1 VARATESTSP
11 DATLSSH
18 LVEIGSGLYAG
29 VVQHLGEGRHVIG
42 SDDGADLVLL
52 EPDLAP
58 RHAALILRGATAQ
71 VEALADG
78 VSVTG
83 LGPVPSASTVTIRLP
98 ATVTIGGVE
107 MVWRERKPRLAGPAS
122 GARERLLRLSRSSVV
137 PGLAAAALLSIA
149 VVMTMPSPI
158 ADAAVPATA
167 TVTNPILPIPP
178 AAPVRPKAASL
189 PKPVAIS
196 TPVALGVAIAD
207 LRRQVEE
214 AGLHSV
220 RIEAGSGTVTAT
232 GSVEPALAT
241 RWEAL
246 QRAFDERVLG
256 EVTLVNS
263 VAVRTERQPVSLS
276 IEGFWQGAQ
285 PYIVLRGQRYFV
297 GALVEGGW
305 AIRAIDQDR
314 VMLERDGR
322 LVAMRF

>member
-1 VARATESTSP
+1 MARATEPTSP
-11 DATLSSH
+11 DASPASH
-18 LVEIGSGLYAG
+18 RVEIGSGLYRG
-29 VVQHLGEGRHVIG
+29 VVHDLGEGRHVIG
-42 SDDGADLVLL
+42 SGDGADLVLR

-58 RHAALILRGATAQ
+58 WHAALVLRAGTAQ
-71 VEALADG
+71 VEALAEG
-78 VSVTG
+78 VSVG
-83 LGPVPSASTVTIRLP
+83 GIGAVPPASAVTIRLP
-98 ATVTIGGVE
+98 ATVTIAGIE
-107 MVWRERKPRLAGPAS
+107 TVWRERKPEQAS
-122 GARERLLRLSRSSVV
+122 LGRGMRERLRRLSMRSAM

-149 VVMTMPSPI
+149 VVMTMESPI
-158 ADAAVPATA
+158 ADAAVPIAA
-167 TVTNPILPIPP
+167 SVANPVQPDFPVVLDRTVTG
-178 AAPVRPKAASL
+178 SL
-189 PKPVAIS
+189 PTPVA
-196 TPVALGVAIAD
+196 TRHHAALGVAVSD

-214 AGLHSV
+214 AGLQSV

-232 GSVEPALAT
+232 GAVEPALAS

-276 IEGFWQGAQ
+276 IEGVWQGAQ